1 MNIYLLVIIIFVIFY
16 LCINWFVRTSSTK
29 IAKIVRGSTLIISL
43 VLAILFVIAGRYIL
57 SLPIFA
63 VLLSTLKIKGLSA
76 MQIFRLWSL
85 IQYLRNRGRFSF
97 NPNSSN
103 LNQSSSN
110 LSLSEAYKILN
121 LDPKKKYTKEEVKKS
136 YHKIMKKI
144 HPDISPN
151 TAKLSEYVNA
161 AKDLVLSNLS

>member
-16 LCINWFVRTSSTK
+16 LILNWFVRTSSTK
-29 IAKIVRGSTLIISL
+29 IAKIFRSSTFIISL
-43 VLAILFVIAGRYIL
+43 ILAILFVFAGRYLL

-63 VLLSTLKIKGLSA
+63 ILLSTLKIKGLSA
-76 MQIFRLWSL
+76 IQIFRLWGL

-97 NPNSSN
+97 GQGAQSFSQNPN
-103 LNQSSSN
+103 N
-110 LSLSEAYKILN
+110 LSLNEAYKILN
-121 LDPKKKYTKEEVKKS
+121 LDPKKKYTKEKVKKS

-151 TAKLSEYVNA
+151 TSKLSEYVNL
-161 AKDLVLSNLS
+161 AKDLVISNLS